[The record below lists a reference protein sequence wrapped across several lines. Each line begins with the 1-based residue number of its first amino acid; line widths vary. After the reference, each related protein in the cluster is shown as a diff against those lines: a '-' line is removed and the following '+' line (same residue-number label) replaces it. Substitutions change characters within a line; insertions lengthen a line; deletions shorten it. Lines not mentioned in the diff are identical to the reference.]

1 LLSGVQSRSPGP
13 ERQADDSAAVGILQ
27 LAVRETFT
35 NRTEKMLTSR
45 TVLRALA
52 VATALLATQAAAQS
66 GTARQA
72 TARAQLAPAT
82 YRPEFG
88 TMWTFDA
95 PPLDYWRKTYN
106 FAPDQNWLDH
116 VRLSAVRLPNCSA
129 SFVSSRGLVMTNHH
143 CGRECTAGAS
153 TADSNYI
160 QTGFAARTLADEKK
174 CAGLYVD
181 QLQSIQNVTDR
192 VRAAITGTTP
202 AAQASQRNAVISQ
215 IQTECNQQTQLN
227 CQVVSLYN
235 GGIYSVYRYRRF
247 SDIRL
252 VMAPEADIAFFGGD
266 PDNFTYPRYDLDLT
280 LLRVYEN
287 GQPYTPTDYLK
298 WSPAGAVEDELV
310 FVVGNPGS
318 TGRLN
323 TISQMDYLRDV
334 GYPASLAAY
343 KRSLAIYDQLSRTDT
358 SAARRYQNDV
368 FGIANSQKAVT
379 GYRAGLLDTLSM
391 AKKRAFEQEFRAR
404 IAADPKLQA
413 QYGGTWDAIAKAQ
426 SELATFTPQLRYR
439 GFGGG
444 STLLQLA
451 AGVIRVASESGKP
464 DSARL
469 VQYRGA
475 GLNNIRNQI
484 TQPIPID
491 TAFERLAIAA
501 QLRAAQTDLPANDPF
516 LRVALNGRTP
526 DAVAADLV
534 RNTKL
539 GDPAFRQSLLQGGTA
554 AINAS
559 TDPLIVWARAVD
571 PLNRDVTARATALNA
586 IITANSEKIG
596 QALFAA
602 YGTALPP
609 DATFTLRISDG
620 VVKSFPSNGTI
631 APYKTTFYGLY
642 ERSAAFDDKDPF
654 KLPDRW
660 VQRKASLDLST
671 PYNFVSTNDII
682 GGNSGS
688 PVINKNAEVVG
699 LVFDSN
705 IEGISNRF
713 IFSSAVG
720 RTVSVHSQGIVEA
733 LRKMY
738 DGSRIAD
745 ELTGR

>member
-1 LLSGVQSRSPGP
+1 
-13 ERQADDSAAVGILQ
+13 
-27 LAVRETFT
+27 
-35 NRTEKMLTSR
+35 MLTSR
-45 TVLRALA
+45 FVLRGVTLASALI
-52 VATALLATQAAAQS
+52 VSTQAAGQS
-66 GTARQA
+66 GTAR
-72 TARAQLAPAT
+72 RAQAQPQLQPAT

-95 PPLDYWRKTYN
+95 PPIDYWRRTYG
-106 FAPDQNWLDH
+106 FAPDQKWLDH
-116 VRLSAVRLPNCSA
+116 VRLAAVRLPNCSA

-143 CGRECTAGAS
+143 CGRECTAAS
-153 TADSNYI
+153 SPPDSNYI
-160 QTGFAARTLADEKK
+160 ETGFAARTLADEKK

-192 VRAAITGTTP
+192 VRGAITGRT
-202 AAQASQRNAVISQ
+202 AAEQSAQRSAVISQ
-215 IQTECNQQTQLN
+215 IQTECNQQTKLN

-247 SDIRL
+247 NDIRL
-252 VMAPEADIAFFGGD
+252 VMAPEGSIAFFGGD

-287 GQPYTPTDYLK
+287 GQPYTPSDYLR

-323 TISQMDYLRDV
+323 TIAQMEYLRDV

-343 KRSLAIYDQLSRTDT
+343 KRALVIYDTLTRRDT

-413 QYGGTWDAIAKAQ
+413 QYGATWDEIARAQ
-426 SELATFTPQLRYR
+426 RELASFSPQLRYR
-439 GFGGG
+439 GFGGA
-444 STLLQLA
+444 STLLQLG
-451 AGVIRVASESGKP
+451 AGLVRVASESGKP

-469 VQYRGA
+469 TQYRGA
-475 GLNNIRNQI
+475 GLDNIRNQL

-501 QLRAAQTDLPANDPF
+501 QLRAAQAELPANDPF
-516 LRVALNGRTP
+516 IRAALGGRTP

-534 RNTKL
+534 RNTRV
-539 GDPAFRQSLLQGGTA
+539 GDPAFRQSLLQGGTT
-554 AINAS
+554 AISAS

-571 PLNRDVTARATALNA
+571 PLNREVTARATALNA
-586 IITANSEKIG
+586 TIAANSEKIG

-642 ERSAAFDDKDPF
+642 GRSAAFDNKDPF
-654 KLPDRW
+654 KLPERW
-660 VQRKASLDLST
+660 VQRKNNLNLAT

-720 RTVSVHSQGIVEA
+720 RTVSVHSSGIVEA

-738 DGSRIAD
+738 DGARIAD

>member
-1 LLSGVQSRSPGP
+1 
-13 ERQADDSAAVGILQ
+13 
-27 LAVRETFT
+27 
-35 NRTEKMLTSR
+35 MLTSR
-45 TVLRALA
+45 SVLRALA
-52 VATALLATQAAAQS
+52 IASALIVTTRASGQS
-66 GTARQA
+66 TSTRQA
-72 TARAQLAPAT
+72 SARPTQLPAAT
-82 YRPEFG
+82 YKPEFG

-95 PPLDYWRKTYN
+95 PPLDYWRRTYN
-106 FAPDQNWLDH
+106 FAPDQKWLDH
-116 VRLSAVRLPNCSA
+116 VRLSSVRLPNCSA
-129 SFVSSRGLVMTNHH
+129 SFVSARGLVMTNHH
-143 CGRECTAGAS
+143 CGRDCTAS
-153 TADSNYI
+153 SSPADSNYI
-160 QTGFAARTLADEKK
+160 QTGFAAGTLADEKK

-181 QLQSIQNVTDR
+181 QLQSIQDVTTR
-192 VRAAITGTTP
+192 VRSAITGKS
-202 AAQASQRNAVISQ
+202 ASEQSAQRATIVAQ
-215 IQTECNQQTQLN
+215 IQTECNQATQLN
-227 CQVVSLYN
+227 CQVVTLYQ
-235 GGIYSVYRYRRF
+235 GGIYSLYRYRRF
-247 SDIRL
+247 NDIRL
-252 VMAPEADIAFFGGD
+252 VMAPEGDIAFFGGD

-287 GQPYTPTDYLK
+287 GQPYSPPDYLK
-298 WSPAGAVEDELV
+298 WSAGGAIENELV

-323 TISQMDYLRDV
+323 TIAQMEFLRDV

-343 KRSLAIYDQLSRTDT
+343 KRSLAIYAELARTDT

-368 FGIANSQKAVT
+368 FGVANSQKAVT

-413 QYGGTWDAIAKAQ
+413 QYGGTWDAIAAAQ
-426 SELATFTPQLRYR
+426 RELGTFNPELRYR

-444 STLLQLA
+444 STLLQLG
-451 AGVIRVASESGKP
+451 AGVVRIATESGKP

-469 VQYRGA
+469 IQYRGA
-475 GLNNIRNQI
+475 GLNQIRAQI

-501 QLRAAQTDLPANDPF
+501 QLRAAQGELKANDPF
-516 LRVALNGRTP
+516 LAAALHGRTP

-534 RNTKL
+534 RNTKV
-539 GDPAFRQSLLQGGTA
+539 GDLAFRQSLLQGGTA
-554 AINAS
+554 AVNAS
-559 TDPLIVWARAVD
+559 TDPLIVWVRAVD
-571 PLNRDVTARATALNA
+571 PLNRDVTARANALNA
-586 IITANSEKIG
+586 IIATNSEKIG

-620 VVKSFPSNGTI
+620 LVKSFPSNGTI

-654 KLPDRW
+654 KLPQRW
-660 VQRKASLDLST
+660 VARKNNLDLST
-671 PYNFVSTNDII
+671 PYNFVTTNDII

-688 PVINKNAEVVG
+688 PVINRNAEVVG

-705 IEGISNRF
+705 IEGVSNRF
-713 IFSSAVG
+713 IFSDAVG
-720 RTVSVHSQGIVEA
+720 RTVSVHSRGIVEA

>member
-1 LLSGVQSRSPGP
+1 
-13 ERQADDSAAVGILQ
+13 
-27 LAVRETFT
+27 
-35 NRTEKMLTSR
+35 MLTSR
-45 TVLRALA
+45 SVLRALVIA
-52 VATALLATQAAAQS
+52 SALVVTTQASGQS
-66 GTARQA
+66 TATRQ
-72 TARAQLAPAT
+72 TSARPTQLPPAT

-95 PPLDYWRKTYN
+95 PPLDYWRRTYN
-106 FAPDQNWLDH
+106 FAPDQKWLDH
-116 VRLSAVRLPNCSA
+116 VRLSSVRLPNCSA
-129 SFVSSRGLVMTNHH
+129 SFVSARGLVMTNHH
-143 CGRECTAGAS
+143 CGRDCTAS
-153 TADSNYI
+153 SSPADSNYI
-160 QTGFAARTLADEKK
+160 QTGFAAGSLADEKK

-181 QLQSIQNVTDR
+181 QLQSIQDVTTR
-192 VRAAITGTTP
+192 VRSAITGTT
-202 AAQASQRNAVISQ
+202 ASQQSAQRAAVVSQ
-215 IQTECNQQTQLN
+215 IQTECNQATQLN
-227 CQVVSLYN
+227 CQVVTLYN
-235 GGIYSVYRYRRF
+235 GGIYSLYRYRRF

-252 VMAPEADIAFFGGD
+252 VMAPEGDIAFFGGD

-287 GQPYTPTDYLK
+287 GQPYTPPDYLK
-298 WSPAGAVEDELV
+298 WSAGGAVENELV

-323 TISQMDYLRDV
+323 TIAQMEFLRDV
-334 GYPASLAAY
+334 GYPASLASY
-343 KRSLAIYDQLSRTDT
+343 KRALAIYAELARTDT

-379 GYRAGLLDTLSM
+379 GYRTGLLDTLSM

-404 IAADPKLQA
+404 IAADPRLQA
-413 QYGGTWDAIAKAQ
+413 QYGGTWDAIAAAQ
-426 SELATFTPQLRYR
+426 RELATFSPQLRYR

-444 STLLQLA
+444 STLLQLG
-451 AGVIRVASESGKP
+451 AGVVRVATESGKP

-469 VQYRGA
+469 IQYRGA
-475 GLNNIRNQI
+475 GLDQIRAQI

-501 QLRAAQTDLPANDPF
+501 QLRAAQSELPANDAF
-516 LRVALNGRTP
+516 LQVALHGRTP

-534 RNTKL
+534 RNTKV
-539 GDPAFRQSLLQGGTA
+539 GDLAFRQSLLQGGTA
-554 AINAS
+554 AVNAS
-559 TDPLIVWARAVD
+559 TDPLIVWVRGVD
-571 PLNRDVTARATALNA
+571 PLARDVTTRANALNA
-586 IITANSEKIG
+586 IIATNSEKIG

-620 VVKSFPSNGTI
+620 LVKSFPSNGTI

-654 KLPDRW
+654 KLPQRW
-660 VQRKASLDLST
+660 VARKNNLDLST
-671 PYNFVSTNDII
+671 PYNFVTTNDII

-688 PVINKNAEVVG
+688 PVINRNAEVVG

-705 IEGISNRF
+705 IEGVSNRF
-713 IFSSAVG
+713 IFSDAVG
-720 RTVSVHSQGIVEA
+720 RTVSVHSRGIVEA

-745 ELTGR
+745 ELQGR

>member
-1 LLSGVQSRSPGP
+1 
-13 ERQADDSAAVGILQ
+13 
-27 LAVRETFT
+27 
-35 NRTEKMLTSR
+35 MLTSR
-45 TVLRALA
+45 SVLRALA
-52 VATALLATQAAAQS
+52 LASALAVSTQAPAQSAAQRRATATQ
-66 GTARQA
+66 
-72 TARAQLAPAT
+72 LPAPT
-82 YRPEFG
+82 YKPEFG

-95 PPLDYWRKTYN
+95 PPIDYWKRTYG
-106 FAPDQNWLDH
+106 FAPDQKWLDH
-116 VRLSAVRLPNCSA
+116 VRLASVRLPNCSA

-143 CGRECTAGAS
+143 CGRECTAS
-153 TADSNYI
+153 SSPPDSNYI

-181 QLQSIQNVTDR
+181 QLQSIENVTTR
-192 VRAAITGTTP
+192 VRGAITGTTP
-202 AAQASQRNAVISQ
+202 AEQAAQRTAVINQ
-215 IQTECNQQTQLN
+215 IQTECNQATKLN
-227 CQVVSLYN
+227 CQVVSLYQ
-235 GGIYSVYRYRRF
+235 GGIYSIYRYRRF

-252 VMAPEADIAFFGGD
+252 VMAPEGDIAFFGGD

-287 GQPYTPTDYLK
+287 GQPYSPPDYLK
-298 WSPAGAVEDELV
+298 WSPAGAAENELV

-323 TISQMDYLRDV
+323 TIAQMEYLRDV
-334 GYPASLAAY
+334 GYPATLAAY
-343 KRSLAIYDQLSRTDT
+343 KRSLATYAELARTDT

-368 FGIANSQKAVT
+368 FGVANSQKAVT
-379 GYRAGLLDTLSM
+379 GYRAGLLDTASM
-391 AKKRAFEQEFRAR
+391 AKKRAFEQELRAR

-413 QYGGTWDAIAKAQ
+413 QYGGTFDAIANAQ
-426 SELATFTPQLRYR
+426 RELGSFSPQLRYY

-444 STLLQLA
+444 SNLMQLA
-451 AGVIRVASESGKP
+451 AGLVRVALFANTP

-469 VQYRGA
+469 AQYRGP
-475 GLNNIRNQI
+475 GLDNIRKQI
-484 TQPIPID
+484 LAPLPID

-501 QLRAAQTDLPANDPF
+501 QLRAAQSELPASDPF
-516 LRVALNGRTP
+516 LAVALAGQTP
-526 DAVAADLV
+526 EARAAALV
-534 RNTKL
+534 RGTRI
-539 GDPAFRQSLLQGGTA
+539 GDPAVREQLVQGGAA
-554 AINAS
+554 AINSS
-559 TDPLIVWARAVD
+559 TDPMIVLARRVD
-571 PLNRDVTARATALNA
+571 PLNRTQLARANALNA
-586 IITANSEKIG
+586 IIAANSEKIG

-654 KLPDRW
+654 KLPKRW
-660 VQRKASLDLST
+660 VDRKANLDLST

-705 IEGISNRF
+705 IEGVSNRF
-713 IFSSAVG
+713 IFSDAIG
-720 RTVSVHSQGIVEA
+720 RTVSVHSRAIPEA

-738 DGSRIAD
+738 DGARIAD
-745 ELTGR
+745 ELQGR

>member
-1 LLSGVQSRSPGP
+1 
-13 ERQADDSAAVGILQ
+13 
-27 LAVRETFT
+27 
-35 NRTEKMLTSR
+35 MLTSR
-45 TVLRALA
+45 SVLRALA
-52 VATALLATQAAAQS
+52 LAATLVLSTPLGAQSATQRAGAAKPAAA
-66 GTARQA
+66 
-72 TARAQLAPAT
+72 T
-82 YRPEFG
+82 YKPEFG

-95 PPLDYWRKTYN
+95 PPIDYWRRTYG
-106 FAPDQNWLDH
+106 FAPDQKWLDH
-116 VRLSAVRLPNCSA
+116 VRLASVRLPNCSA
-129 SFVSSRGLVMTNHH
+129 SFVSSKGLVMTNHH
-143 CGRECTAGAS
+143 CGRECTAS
-153 TADSNYI
+153 SSPPDSNYI

-192 VRAAITGTTP
+192 VRGAITGKTP
-202 AAQASQRNAVISQ
+202 GEQAAQRSAIISQ

-227 CQVVSLYN
+227 CQVVSLYQ

-247 SDIRL
+247 NDIRL
-252 VMAPEADIAFFGGD
+252 VMAPEGDIAFFGGD

-298 WSPAGAVEDELV
+298 WSAAGANENDLV

-323 TISQMDYLRDV
+323 TIAQMEYLRDV

-343 KRSLAIYDQLSRTDT
+343 KRLLATYSTLEQTDA

-368 FGIANSQKAVT
+368 FGVANSQKAVT
-379 GYRAGLLDTLSM
+379 GYRAGLLDTAAM
-391 AKKRAFEQEFRAR
+391 AKKRAFEQDLRAR
-404 IAADPKLQA
+404 IAADPALRA
-413 QYGGTWDAIAKAQ
+413 QYGGTWDAIAAAQ
-426 SELATFTPQLRYR
+426 RELGTFSPQLRYY

-444 STLLQLA
+444 SQLLQLG
-451 AGVIRVASESGKP
+451 AGLVRVAAFVNAP

-469 VQYRGA
+469 PQYRGQ
-475 GLNNIRNQI
+475 GLTNIKNQLLA
-484 TQPIPID
+484 PAPID

-501 QLRAAQTDLPANDPF
+501 QLRAAQSELPANDPF
-516 LRVALNGRTP
+516 LRVALAGQTP
-526 DAVAADLV
+526 EARAAALV
-534 RNTKL
+534 RGTRIA
-539 GDPAFRQSLLQGGTA
+539 DQAVRQQLIQGGQA
-554 AINAS
+554 AIESS
-559 TDPLIVWARAVD
+559 TDPIIVLARAID
-571 PLNRDVTARATALNA
+571 PLNRQQLARANALNA

-596 QALFAA
+596 QAMFAA
-602 YGTALPP
+602 YGTTLPP

-631 APYKTTFYGLY
+631 APFKTTFYGLY
-642 ERSAAFDDKDPF
+642 ERSAAFDDKFPF
-654 KLPDRW
+654 KLPQRW
-660 VQRKASLDLST
+660 VARKANLNLST

-705 IEGISNRF
+705 IEGVSNRF
-713 IFSSAVG
+713 IFSSEVG
-720 RTVSVHSQGIVEA
+720 RTVSVHSAGIVEA

-738 DGSRIAD
+738 DGARIAD
-745 ELTGR
+745 ELQGR

>member
-1 LLSGVQSRSPGP
+1 
-13 ERQADDSAAVGILQ
+13 
-27 LAVRETFT
+27 
-35 NRTEKMLTSR
+35 MLTSR
-45 TVLRALA
+45 SVLRALA
-52 VATALLATQAAAQS
+52 LAAALVVSAEAQGQS
-66 GTARQA
+66 AAQRQA
-72 TARAQLAPAT
+72 TAKLPPPT
-82 YRPEFG
+82 YKPEFG

-95 PPLDYWRKTYN
+95 PPLDYWRRTYG
-106 FAPDQNWLDH
+106 FAPDQKWLDH
-116 VRLSAVRLPNCSA
+116 VRLASVRLPNCSA

-143 CGRECTAGAS
+143 CGRDCTAS
-153 TADSNYI
+153 SSPPDSNYI

-192 VRAAITGTTP
+192 VRAAITGKTP
-202 AAQASQRNAVISQ
+202 AEQAAQRTAVITQ

-227 CQVVSLYN
+227 CQVVSLYQ

-247 SDIRL
+247 NDIRL

-298 WSPAGAVEDELV
+298 WSPAGAIENELV

-323 TISQMDYLRDV
+323 TIAQMEYLRDV
-334 GYPASLAAY
+334 GYPATLAAY
-343 KRSLAIYDQLSRTDT
+343 KRALAIYAELARTDT

-368 FGIANSQKAVT
+368 FGVANSQKAVT

-391 AKKRAFEQEFRAR
+391 AKKRAFEQELRAR

-413 QYGGTWDAIAKAQ
+413 QYGGTFDAIANAQ
-426 SELATFTPQLRYR
+426 RELASFNPQLRYY

-444 STLLQLA
+444 SQLMQVA
-451 AGVIRVASESGKP
+451 AGIVRVAEFANAP

-469 VQYRGA
+469 PQYRGP
-475 GLNNIRNQI
+475 GLDNIRRQI
-484 TQPIPID
+484 LSPVPLD
-491 TAFERLAIAA
+491 TAYERLAIAA
-501 QLRAAQTDLPANDPF
+501 QLRAAQGELPANDPF
-516 LRVALNGRTP
+516 LRVALAGKTP
-526 DAVAADLV
+526 EARAAELV
-534 RNTKL
+534 RGTRL
-539 GDPAFRQSLLQGGTA
+539 TDPAFRQQLVQGGA
-554 AINAS
+554 AAVQAS
-559 TDPLIVWARAVD
+559 TDPLIVFARQVD
-571 PLNRDVTARATALNA
+571 PLNRAQLARANALNA
-586 IITANSEKIG
+586 IIATNSEKIG

-654 KLPDRW
+654 KLPQRW
-660 VQRKASLDLST
+660 VDRKANLDLAT

-688 PVINKNAEVVG
+688 PVINRNAEVVG

-705 IEGISNRF
+705 IEGVSNRF
-713 IFSSAVG
+713 IFSDAIG
-720 RTVSVHSQGIVEA
+720 RTVSVHSRAIPEA

-745 ELTGR
+745 ELQGR

>member
-1 LLSGVQSRSPGP
+1 
-13 ERQADDSAAVGILQ
+13 
-27 LAVRETFT
+27 
-35 NRTEKMLTSR
+35 MLTSR
-45 TVLRALA
+45 SVLRALA
-52 VATALLATQAAAQS
+52 LAATLVLSTPLGAQSATQRAAA
-66 GTARQA
+66 AKPA
-72 TARAQLAPAT
+72 AAT
-82 YRPEFG
+82 YKPEFG

-95 PPLDYWRKTYN
+95 PPIDYWRRTYG
-106 FAPDQNWLDH
+106 FAPDQKWLDH
-116 VRLSAVRLPNCSA
+116 VRLASVRLPNCSA
-129 SFVSSRGLVMTNHH
+129 SFVSSKGLVMTNHH
-143 CGRECTAGAS
+143 CGRECTAS
-153 TADSNYI
+153 SSPPDSNYI

-192 VRAAITGTTP
+192 VRGAITGKTP
-202 AAQASQRNAVISQ
+202 GEQAAQRSAIISQ

-227 CQVVSLYN
+227 CQVVSLYQ

-247 SDIRL
+247 NDIRL
-252 VMAPEADIAFFGGD
+252 VMAPEGDIAFFGGD

-298 WSPAGAVEDELV
+298 WSAAGANENDLV

-323 TISQMDYLRDV
+323 TIAQMEYLRDV

-343 KRSLAIYDQLSRTDT
+343 KRLLATYSTLEQTDA

-368 FGIANSQKAVT
+368 FGVANSQKAVT
-379 GYRAGLLDTLSM
+379 GYRAGLLDTAAM
-391 AKKRAFEQEFRAR
+391 AKKRAFEQDLRAR
-404 IAADPKLQA
+404 IAADPALRA
-413 QYGGTWDAIAKAQ
+413 QYGGTWDAIAAAQ
-426 SELATFTPQLRYR
+426 RELGTFSPQLRYY

-444 STLLQLA
+444 SQLLQLG
-451 AGVIRVASESGKP
+451 AGLVRVAAFVNAP

-469 VQYRGA
+469 PQYRGQ
-475 GLNNIRNQI
+475 GLTNIKNQLLA
-484 TQPIPID
+484 PAPID

-501 QLRAAQTDLPANDPF
+501 QLRAAQSELPANDPF
-516 LRVALNGRTP
+516 LRVALAGQTP
-526 DAVAADLV
+526 EARAAALV
-534 RNTKL
+534 RGTRIA
-539 GDPAFRQSLLQGGTA
+539 DQAVRQQLIQGGQA
-554 AINAS
+554 AIESS
-559 TDPLIVWARAVD
+559 TDPIIVLARAID
-571 PLNRDVTARATALNA
+571 PLNRQQLARANALNA

-596 QALFAA
+596 QAMFAA
-602 YGTALPP
+602 YGTTLPP

-631 APYKTTFYGLY
+631 APFKTTFYGLY
-642 ERSAAFDDKDPF
+642 ERSAAFDDKFPF
-654 KLPDRW
+654 KLPQRW
-660 VQRKASLDLST
+660 VARKANLNLST

-705 IEGISNRF
+705 IEGVSNRF
-713 IFSSAVG
+713 IFSSEVG
-720 RTVSVHSQGIVEA
+720 RTVSVHSAGIVEA

-738 DGSRIAD
+738 DGARIAD
-745 ELTGR
+745 ELQGR

>member
-1 LLSGVQSRSPGP
+1 
-13 ERQADDSAAVGILQ
+13 
-27 LAVRETFT
+27 
-35 NRTEKMLTSR
+35 MLTSR
-45 TVLRALA
+45 SLLRAVVLA
-52 VATALLATQAAAQS
+52 SALVVSTQASGQSAA
-66 GTARQA
+66 ARQA
-72 TARAQLAPAT
+72 SAKPTQFPPAT
-82 YRPEFG
+82 YKPEFG

-95 PPLDYWRKTYN
+95 PPLDYWRRTYG
-106 FAPDQNWLDH
+106 FAPDQKWLDH
-116 VRLSAVRLPNCSA
+116 VRLSSVRLPNCSA
-129 SFVSSRGLVMTNHH
+129 SFVSARGLVMTNHH
-143 CGRECTAGAS
+143 CGRDCTASAS
-153 TADSNYI
+153 PADSNYI
-160 QTGFAARTLADEKK
+160 ETGFAAGTLADEKK

-192 VRAAITGTTP
+192 VRGALTGKTP
-202 AAQASQRNAVISQ
+202 SEQSAQRTAVVGQ
-215 IQTECNQQTQLN
+215 IQTECNQQTKLN
-227 CQVVSLYN
+227 CQVVSLYQ
-235 GGIYSVYRYRRF
+235 GGIYSLYRYRRF

-252 VMAPEADIAFFGGD
+252 VMAPEGDIAFFGGD

-287 GQPYTPTDYLK
+287 GQPYSPPDYLK
-298 WSPAGAVEDELV
+298 WSPAGAVENELV

-323 TISQMDYLRDV
+323 TIAQMEFLRDV

-343 KRSLAIYDQLSRTDT
+343 KRALAIYAELARTDT

-368 FGIANSQKAVT
+368 FGVANSQKAVT
-379 GYRAGLLDTLSM
+379 GYRAGLIDTLSM
-391 AKKRAFEQEFRAR
+391 AKKRAFEREFRAR
-404 IAADPKLQA
+404 IAADPKLEA
-413 QYGGTWDAIAKAQ
+413 QYGGTWDAIAAAQ
-426 SELATFTPQLRYR
+426 RELATFNPQLRYR

-444 STLLQLA
+444 STLLQLG
-451 AGVIRVASESGKP
+451 AGLVRVASESGKP

-469 VQYRGA
+469 PQYRGA
-475 GLNNIRNQI
+475 GLNNIRTQI
-484 TQPIPID
+484 TQPVPID

-501 QLRAAQTDLPANDPF
+501 QLRAALGELPANDPY
-516 LRVALNGRTP
+516 LRAALGGRTP

-534 RNTKL
+534 RNTKV
-539 GDPAFRQSLLQGGTA
+539 GDLALRQSLVQGGEA
-554 AINAS
+554 AVNAS
-559 TDPLIVWARAVD
+559 ADPLIVWTRAVD
-571 PLNRDVTARATALNA
+571 PLNRAVTTRATALNA
-586 IITANSEKIG
+586 IIATSSEKIG

-654 KLPDRW
+654 KLPKRW
-660 VQRKASLDLST
+660 VDRKNNLDLTT

-688 PVINKNAEVVG
+688 PVINRNAEVVG

-705 IEGISNRF
+705 IEGVSNRF
-713 IFSSAVG
+713 IFSTDVG
-720 RTVSVHSQGIVEA
+720 RTVSVHSRGIVEA

-745 ELTGR
+745 ELQGR